1 MTPRPKRSLG
11 QNFLADRDVSAR
23 IVEETRV
30 GPGETVMEIGPG
42 KGALTEGLVR
52 CVEEQKGR
60 LILVELDD
68 ELAADLVRRFR
79 GCPRVEVIHRDILL
93 VSLAEVTSSPA
104 DLKVIGNIPYNLTS
118 PILFHLLA
126 RPRPREILL
135 MVQKEVADRILA
147 EPGGR
152 EYGALTV
159 GVRAVAGVERVLS
172 VPAGAFRPRP
182 SVDSTVVRL
191 NPFWPNRL
199 EVEEEVRLRNLTRA
213 VFQWRRKQLGK
224 ILRDHPDLRLTPD
237 EVDRVLVA
245 SGAERSDRPEALD
258 PMGFVAMARAI
269 SD

>member
-1 MTPRPKRSLG
+1 
-11 QNFLADRDVSAR
+11 
-23 IVEETRV
+23 
-30 GPGETVMEIGPG
+30 MEIGPG

-135 MVQKEVADRILA
+135 NGPEGSR
-147 EPGGR
+147 G
-152 EYGALTV
+152 
-159 GVRAVAGVERVLS
+159 
-172 VPAGAFRPRP
+172 
-182 SVDSTVVRL
+182 
-191 NPFWPNRL
+191 
-199 EVEEEVRLRNLTRA
+199 
-213 VFQWRRKQLGK
+213 
-224 ILRDHPDLRLTPD
+224 PDPC
-237 EVDRVLVA
+237 
-245 SGAERSDRPEALD
+245 GAER
-258 PMGFVAMARAI
+258 
-269 SD
+269 